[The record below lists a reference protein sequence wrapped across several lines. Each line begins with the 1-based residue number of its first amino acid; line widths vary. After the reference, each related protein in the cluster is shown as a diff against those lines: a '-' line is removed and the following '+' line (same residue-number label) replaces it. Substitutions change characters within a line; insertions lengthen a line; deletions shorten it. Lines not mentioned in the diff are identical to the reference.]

1 MEPAPS
7 QDGSF
12 LRKNLC
18 QSHQIPFLQTLSFLL
33 PDRIQYPIQMRWILR
48 GIHTCLILL
57 ATTCLHDDLPSSL
70 LLFGRRLTV
79 GPYVCGE
86 VEVLSDP
93 IAYFLAEAGGFEPPR
108 PLRVYLISSQAR
120 STTLA
125 RFQEH
130 CSSAIT
136 SCIDRFSGYTSRPPF
151 L

>member
-1 MEPAPS
+1 
-7 QDGSF
+7 
-12 LRKNLC
+12 
-18 QSHQIPFLQTLSFLL
+18 
-33 PDRIQYPIQMRWILR
+33 MRWILI

-136 SCIDRFSGYTSRPPF
+136 SCIDRFSGYTSRPLFLPSMNMRFFFSLFCLFFLAACGSKTDIPF
-151 L
+151 PVPP